1 MNLFSLIQ
9 EVLVEEQ
16 KTNVSKAGSERV
28 SKEIAEKT
36 AVGKCDDNPKQ
47 CTAIAYSM
55 EEEGELDEVSTMGGN
70 GMGNNGDV
78 EGGSPHSNGHTIFR
92 EEFVEEL
99 KLREILR
106 RSIRVVQ
113 EKQKQNF
120 LKEQKLRSAIRTL
133 IRETDVADDPH
144 DKTGINVLKTL
155 IRDIFKTLRHGYLT
169 LTTTKDQRD
178 SYRVHILTHAEDLL
192 TPMMALDHAPESAE
206 LMEEEIEV
214 DVEDPTNHP
223 GFIPMGDEPENEQ
236 SPEEEF
242 GIEGQNTTGRDEA
255 FRVFKEVGPK
265 ISDSFAVLGD
275 LEDQELFHDYL
286 LLNLKLHMDNFER
299 LLNPGSPEETPVT
312 GDSEQQ
318 AIDAEET
325 E

>member
-1 MNLFSLIQ
+1 
-9 EVLVEEQ
+9 
-16 KTNVSKAGSERV
+16 
-28 SKEIAEKT
+28 
-36 AVGKCDDNPKQ
+36 
-47 CTAIAYSM
+47 
-55 EEEGELDEVSTMGGN
+55 
-70 GMGNNGDV
+70 
-78 EGGSPHSNGHTIFR
+78 
-92 EEFVEEL
+92 
-99 KLREILR
+99 
-106 RSIRVVQ
+106 
-113 EKQKQNF
+113 
-120 LKEQKLRSAIRTL
+120 L

-144 DKTGINVLKTL
+144 EKTGINVLKTL
-155 IRDIFKTLRHGYLT
+155 IRDIFKTLRTGYLT
-169 LTTTKDQRD
+169 LTTRKDQRD
-178 SYRVHILTHAEDLL
+178 SYRAHILTHAEDLL
-192 TPMMALDHAPESAE
+192 TPMMALDHAPESAAM
-206 LMEEEIEV
+206 MEQKIEV